1 MVVNARPRR
10 RVGKTTRVSREHSAC
25 DGVFPP
31 EPDAPDAAESIK
43 RLRTQ
48 RAQKK
53 EAATFTEPDRRQS
66 GDGGKASFDKCAA
79 GRRPP
84 SSAPRRCPA
93 FTPDGRLHLAGMLNL
108 VILYLAWTAQVN
120 NARASRLAGA
130 LPANVFAI

>member
-1 MVVNARPRR
+1 MVVNARFTSESR
-10 RVGKTTRVSREHSAC
+10 KSTRVSREHNAC

-43 RLRTQ
+43 RLKTQ

-53 EAATFTEPDRRQS
+53 EAATFAEPDRRQS
-66 GDGGKASFDKCAA
+66 GDGEKASFDKCAP

-84 SSAPRRCPA
+84 SSAPQRCPA

-108 VILYLAWTAQVN
+108 VILYLARTAQVN
-120 NARASRLAGA
+120 NAPASRLAGA
-130 LPANVFAI
+130 LSANVFTI